1 MTSSLLLD
9 TPEVLAPMSS
19 VWGIRD
25 METLII
31 PGDRWREPGVAAPE
45 MELRGITMVGTRS
58 VRRRWA
64 VRPAG
69 ERTEPSSPEQRAVR
83 HVPRDKGDTC
93 ADSQAGTVGTRV
105 TCYIIMTGWDHAN
118 ITAITELQWVTRR
131 VNCHFRCV
139 LYFAGCQFQQW

>member
-1 MTSSLLLD
+1 MLIKLGGHHVTSSLLVD

-31 PGDRWREPGVAAPE
+31 PGDRWREPGVAAPGTV
-45 MELRGITMVGTRS
+45 RGITMVGTRS

-69 ERTEPSSPEQRAVR
+69 ESTELSSPEQRAVR
-83 HVPRDKGDTC
+83 HVPRVQGTRVQ
-93 ADSQAGTVGTRV
+93 SPGTVGTRV

-118 ITAITELQWVTRR
+118 ITTITEVQWVS
-131 VNCHFRCV
+131 F
-139 LYFAGCQFQQW
+139 

>member
-1 MTSSLLLD
+1 MLIKRGGHYVTSSLLLD

-45 MELRGITMVGTRS
+45 AVRGITMVGTRS

-93 ADSQAGTVGTRV
+93 AETGDSRHTCHVLHYHDRVGS
-105 TCYIIMTGWDHAN
+105 CEHHGYN
-118 ITAITELQWVTRR
+118 
-131 VNCHFRCV
+131 
-139 LYFAGCQFQQW
+139 